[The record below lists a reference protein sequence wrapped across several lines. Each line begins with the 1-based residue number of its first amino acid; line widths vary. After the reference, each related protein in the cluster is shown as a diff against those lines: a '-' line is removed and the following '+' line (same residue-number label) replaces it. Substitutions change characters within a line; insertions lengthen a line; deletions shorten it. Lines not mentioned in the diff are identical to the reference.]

1 MFDRDSDSQWKHYRS
16 HSVFDASSVSLKK
29 LKEMKTTWDDEES
42 NQRKTLTKMLDN
54 LKNIIKE
61 HEEEESRKNI
71 TRRLSALDKSEMSQL
86 LCDSIGFQCK
96 EENVRILEK
105 KTFLQKETNDK
116 IQPLINNISWK
127 KAIFISFISF

>member
-1 MFDRDSDSQWKHYRS
+1 
-16 HSVFDASSVSLKK
+16 
-29 LKEMKTTWDDEES
+29 MKTTWDDEES

-54 LKNIIKE
+54 LKNLIKE
-61 HEEEESRKNI
+61 QEEEESRKNI

-86 LCDSIGFQCK
+86 LCDPIGFQCK

-116 IQPLINNISWK
+116 IQPLIININRK